1 MKPRPRGRPPT
12 GKKWNGETGKY
23 EPVTES
29 VNSVNSVVSK
39 SERKKSA
46 KKSVNK
52 SEGST
57 PALSDDDDEYGLEKL
72 CAAAIKRSE
81 ENQKTWKDKQEE
93 VEVLMDNGVHIHPL
107 FAAKYGSSNK

>member
-1 MKPRPRGRPPT
+1 M
-12 GKKWNGETGKY
+12 
-23 EPVTES
+23 TE
-29 VNSVNSVVSK
+29 SVNSVVSK
-39 SERKKSA
+39 SKQEKSAKKSD

-81 ENQKTWKDKQEE
+81 ENQKTWKDKEEE